1 MSTHEQTED
10 SAGTLRKVAT
20 GLYRFS
26 TSGVY
31 FANVRIRGKLFR
43 QGLETSDRATG
54 SLATIRASISNTRSG
69 KKRFVS
75 RRAASWITSAIG
87 GSGDTAEPSADF
99 VEFNGR
105 AGLGQAEASSL
116 SWADVGFERGATTTF
131 RHKTRQ
137 DFTIPIYPQLRPL
150 LERLRGET
158 PRPPDEGVFRDQRLQ
173 EGDCRG
179 MHAPGIAR
187 LHAPLVPPVV
197 HHEGNREG
205 DRREGDCRMAGTP
218 RRREVDSRHL
228 LACEPRSFST
238 HG

>member
-158 PRPPDEGVFRDQRLQ
+158 PPPPDERVFRLKENPQH
-173 EGDCRG
+173 GCR
-179 MHAPGIAR
+179 ATSGIGIPQA
-187 LHAPLVPPVV
+187 
-197 HHEGNREG
+197 
-205 DRREGDCRMAGTP
+205 DRRGVGPSVGGGAGP
-218 RRREVDSRHL
+218 VKQALGR
-228 LACEPRSFST
+228 
-238 HG
+238 